1 MIIKMRTYEDQKEDI
16 RRREREMRAKT
27 QEIAPL
33 PPVVNPRRKKKALA
47 SFRVFCETYFADVF
61 YLKWSKIHLDVID
74 KIERVIRNGE
84 IYALAMPRGSGK
96 SSLFSLAVI
105 WAGLQGLAEFI
116 VLIASNSN
124 RAENILK
131 DMKTWLETNELL
143 LEDFPEVCYPIRKL
157 ERIAQRQR
165 GQIYNG
171 VPTRIDWKANV
182 MVFPTIEGSAASGV
196 CITTAGMNGSD
207 IRGLAR
213 TRPDGKKVRPSLV
226 LIDDPQTRES
236 AQSEAQCA
244 YREKIIKSD
253 ILGMAGPGKKLACC
267 IAMTVVA
274 ENDVAQRL
282 LDRTKNPEF
291 RGERYQLLEAE
302 PTNIALWDEYRQ
314 IREAELKND
323 GDGSKATAFYREHK
337 KEMDAGAV
345 PTWEDRFNDDEISA
359 VQHAMNLKFRDLE
372 AFLSEYQN
380 MPARDDAD
388 GEYFDVGHVAAVSNR
403 FPIGYIPDTSQFLTA
418 FVDVHKNLLFWC
430 LCAWEMNFNGVVVN
444 YGTYPKQRRSYFQLS
459 DASPTLTT
467 TFRGVSLETA
477 IYKGLKELIEG
488 LFNESYMREDGADI
502 PLQRVL
508 IDANWGPMADLVY
521 QFISES
527 PFRARITPSHGL
539 YIGASSKPF
548 SEFTPK
554 KGDMVGAHWRIPNE
568 AARRSLRRV
577 LVDTNYWKSFILAR
591 LKAGEGDIGR
601 LTLDGAPEKHTLF
614 ASHLASEFC
623 VPTHARGRR
632 VDEWKERSNRPDNH
646 WLDCLVGCAVGASIS
661 GAKLPDGQDV
671 KIKRT
676 RKVATFSDIKSFA
689 KRVK

>member
-1 MIIKMRTYEDQKEDI
+1 MKNYEDHKEYARKRI
-16 RRREREMRAKT
+16 REMTARS

-33 PPVVNPRRKKKALA
+33 PPVVNPERKRKALA
-47 SFRVFCETYFADVF
+47 SFKVFCETYFADVF
-61 YLKWSKIHLDVID
+61 YLKWSKIHLDVIN
-74 KIERVIRNGE
+74 KIERVIRHGE

-124 RAENILK
+124 RAESILK
-131 DMKTWLETNELL
+131 DMKVWLETNDLL

-213 TRPDGKKVRPSLV
+213 TRSDGKKARPSLV

-236 AQSEAQCA
+236 AQSDAQCA

-274 ENDVAQRL
+274 EDDVAQRL

-302 PTNIALWDEYRQ
+302 PTNLALWDEYRQ

-337 KEMDAGAV
+337 KEMDKGAK
-345 PTWEDRFNDDEISA
+345 PSWEDRYNDDEISA
-359 VQHAMNLKFRDLE
+359 VQHAMNLKFRDLD
-372 AFLSEYQN
+372 AYLSEYQN
-380 MPARDDAD
+380 MPAREDND
-388 GEYFDVGHVAAVSNR
+388 GEYFDVGRIHACANN
-403 FPIGYIPDTSQFLTA
+403 FPVGYIPDETQFLTA
-418 FVDVHKNLLFWC
+418 FVDVHKNLLYWV
-430 LCAWEMNFNGVVVN
+430 LCAWTLDFNGVVVN
-444 YGTYPKQRRSYFQLS
+444 YGTFPKQRRSYFQLS

-477 IYKGLKELIEG
+477 IYSGLKELVEG
-488 LFNESYMREDGADI
+488 MFNESYLREDGAEV
-502 PLQRVL
+502 PLQRML
-508 IDANWGPMADLVY
+508 IDANWGPMKDLVY
-521 QFISES
+521 QFIAES
-527 PFRARITPSHGL
+527 PFRARITPSHGM

-548 SEFTPK
+548 SEMAIK
-554 KGDMVGAHWRIPNE
+554 KGDMVGPHWRMPNE
-568 AARRSLRRV
+568 ANLRSLRRV
-577 LVDTNYWKSFILAR
+577 LIDTNYWKSFILAR
-591 LKAGEGDIGR
+591 LQAGEGDVGR
-601 LTLDGAPEKHTLF
+601 LTVDGKPEKHTLF
-614 ASHLASEFC
+614 ASHLAAEFC
-623 VPTHARGRR
+623 VPTEARGKR
-632 VDEWKERSNRPDNH
+632 VDEWKQRSNKADNH
-646 WLDCLVGCAVGASIS
+646 WFDCLVGCAVGASIS
-661 GAKLPDGQDV
+661 GAKLQDGQDV
-671 KIKRT
+671 KIQRR
-676 RKVATFSDIKSFA
+676 RKVASFNDIKSFA
-689 KRVK
+689 RKKG